1 MRRLISAL
9 NSIRVN
15 PRGNLGNC
23 GVILASEGLRLYF
36 IASGKTFLDMFL
48 WETAAIFASS
58 LLTSTASADF
68 CGTAPPAA
76 F

>member
-58 LLTSTASADF
+58 SLVLTGCGDF
-68 CGTAPPAA
+68 SLTEPPP
-76 F
+76 FF